1 MRHTELDVLRER
13 LQQRLD
19 ELTKRAERI
28 ENDLRQPRNPDS
40 EDRATERENDEVLE
54 SLDASTLD
62 EVGLIRG
69 ALDRLNAG
77 TFGICLT
84 CGKPV
89 GEKRLEAVP
98 HATTCISCA
107 S

>member
-1 MRHTELDVLRER
+1 MRHTELNVLRER
-13 LQQRLD
+13 LRRRLD
-19 ELTKRAERI
+19 ELTNRAGKI
-28 ENDLRQPRNPDS
+28 ENDLRQPLNPDS
-40 EDRATERENDEVLE
+40 EDRVTETENVEVLE

-62 EVGLIRG
+62 EAGQVQA
-69 ALDRLNAG
+69 ALDRVNAG
-77 TFGICLT
+77 TYGICLT

-98 HATTCISCA
+98 HAATCISCA